1 MVPVGRA
8 SLCISSVRSS
18 YKNPENSSCCICIV
32 VVFAWNKC
40 ENALFKKPSTR
51 EQLLQR
57 NSGLAHRVF
66 SALSP
71 PLLVSQEEAGRWTIS
86 PFQHNIPS
94 LSLTYITREHNIPSL
109 SLTYIT
115 RELRTIKAG
124 RVSWNQEKAPH
135 FLTKCP
141 NCVVLSHWFSANL
154 LDGLS
159 QINMASSFYI
169 YLLLFS
175 WHLPV
180 LIVILF

>member
-71 PLLVSQEEAGRWTIS
+71 PLFVSQEEAGRWTIS
-86 PFQHNIPS
+86 PFQ
-94 LSLTYITREHNIPSL
+94 HNIPSL

-159 QINMASSFYI
+159 QINVASSFYI
-169 YLLLFS
+169 YICCYFPGTFLC
-175 WHLPV
+175 
-180 LIVILF
+180 

>member
-1 MVPVGRA
+1 MRA
-8 SLCISSVRSS
+8 SNTDTLSLFLSFSGKLQCDWLAREQGSAVSFSKIVDLTWWFRSVALHYASHRCDRLI
-18 YKNPENSSCCICIV
+18 KTQKNSSCCICIV

-94 LSLTYITREHNIPSL
+94 LSLTYITRE
-109 SLTYIT
+109 
-115 RELRTIKAG
+115 LRTIKAG
-124 RVSWNQEKAPH
+124 RVSWN
-135 FLTKCP
+135 
-141 NCVVLSHWFSANL
+141 
-154 LDGLS
+154 
-159 QINMASSFYI
+159 
-169 YLLLFS
+169 
-175 WHLPV
+175 
-180 LIVILF
+180 